1 MLLRISDRLPD
12 RRTVDTVYVPGLCLT
27 RDGTRLTLLNEAA
40 MREAVGDARTL
51 GARYLL
57 YAGCYGGP
65 EMERELSLRRRLANA
80 GGVPDERIR
89 EIREIADTREE
100 LCRLAIELEVLGATS
115 VLLVTDEYHMPRVA
129 RWANALLPDN
139 VEVFHRSVRAP
150 KYEYTCEPSR
160 IKSFRFGVKPLWI
173 AWNVLLYWATPILLE
188 PRASP

>member
-1 MLLRISDRLPD
+1 MLRIADRLPD
-12 RRTVDTVYVPGLCLT
+12 ELSVDAVYVPGLCLT
-27 RDGTRLTLLNEAA
+27 RDRTRLTLLNEAA
-40 MREAVGDARTL
+40 MREAVGDARSM

-100 LCRLAIELEVLGATS
+100 LCRLAIELEVLGAES

-129 RWANALLPDN
+129 RWASAILPDN

-150 KYEYTCEPSR
+150 KYEYTWEPSR

-173 AWNVLLYWATPILLE
+173 AWNVLLYWATPILLR
-188 PRASP
+188 PRATS